1 MIRSEYRRKEI
12 GVSGELVLVT
22 GGSGF
27 IGSHCVLR
35 LLAEGYRVRTT
46 VRSSRREADVRAMI
60 EADGQPLREAL
71 SFAAAD
77 LMSDDGWPAA
87 VEGCDYVLHVA
98 SPVPL
103 AEPKHEDEIIGPA
116 RDGAIRVL
124 RAASNA
130 GVKRTVL
137 TSSFA
142 AVKYGHRGNGRVLT
156 EADWSDPDGE
166 LMAAYAK
173 SKLFAERAA
182 WDFIR
187 DAGASMELA
196 VINPVAVFGPALGPD
211 LSLWASLVG
220 QLLSGKLP
228 AVPQMNI
235 VLVDVRDVADLHLR
249 AMVDPAAA
257 GQRFLA
263 STGTMSLSDIA
274 GLLRSRLGP
283 AARRVPTRTLPNW
296 TVRLA
301 GRFSSR
307 AALVLPELGVVQE
320 ASSDKARQVLGWKPR
335 PAEEA
340 VLDMATSLI
349 GR

>member
-1 MIRSEYRRKEI
+1 
-12 GVSGELVLVT
+12 VLVT

-27 IGSHCVLR
+27 IGSYCVLR
-35 LLAEGYRVRTT
+35 LLREGYRVRTT
-46 VRSSRREADVRAMI
+46 VRSLRREVDVRAMM
-60 EADGQPLREAL
+60 EAGGKAAGDAL

-77 LMSDDGWPAA
+77 LMSDDGWPDA
-87 VEGCDYVLHVA
+87 VAGCDYVLHVA

-103 AEPKHEDEIIGPA
+103 AEPRRANEIIGPA
-116 RDGAIRVL
+116 RDGALRVL
-124 RAASNA
+124 RAAREA

-142 AVKYGHRGNGRVLT
+142 AVKYGHRGNRRVFT

-166 LMAAYAK
+166 PMAAYAK

-187 DAGASMELA
+187 DGGGGMELA
-196 VINPVAVFGPALGPD
+196 VINPVAVLGPALGPD
-211 LSLWASLVG
+211 LSLWAGLVG
-220 QLLSGKLP
+220 QLLNGGLP

-235 VLVDVRDVADLHLR
+235 ALVDVRDVADLQLR
-249 AMVDPAAA
+249 AAVDPAAA
-257 GQRFLA
+257 GERFLA
-263 STGTMSLSDIA
+263 GTGMMSLPDIA
-274 GLLRSRLGP
+274 ALLRSRLGD
-283 AARRVPTRTLPNW
+283 AARRVPTRTLPDW

-307 AALVLPELGVVQE
+307 AALVLPELGVVRE
-320 ASSDKARQVLGWKPR
+320 ASSDKARRVLGWRPR
-335 PAEEA
+335 PAEET
-340 VLDMATSLI
+340 VLDMAASLI